1 MAVTEEASSRSES
14 IYLDLRRKLI
24 SGYYR
29 PNHRLKLSDLCAENG
44 VSVSVVRE
52 ALTRLAEQGL
62 IQSQPNKGF
71 FVPIYTPEEI
81 NDLAFMR
88 MQIESLAVRLS
99 IERGN
104 AAWEASVVATHH
116 ELRLTPR
123 VPAGVD
129 VVASEQ
135 WSRAHAAFH
144 AACGAACGSPR
155 LIRLRQRLYDEA
167 EAMRQMAG
175 LSGQNRSRDVEGEH
189 AALAKAIIARN
200 ADRAADLTIK
210 HIEITAGLSVK
221 STLARAQEE
230 R

>member
-24 SGYYR
+24 SGCYQ

-88 MQIESLAVRLS
+88 CRSNPSLSASLS
-99 IERGN
+99 IGE
-104 AAWEASVVATHH
+104 
-116 ELRLTPR
+116 TPR
-123 VPAGVD
+123 GKRR
-129 VVASEQ
+129 S
-135 WSRAHAAFH
+135 SL
-144 AACGAACGSPR
+144 
-155 LIRLRQRLYDEA
+155 LITNSA
-167 EAMRQMAG
+167 
-175 LSGQNRSRDVEGEH
+175 
-189 AALAKAIIARN
+189 
-200 ADRAADLTIK
+200 
-210 HIEITAGLSVK
+210 
-221 STLARAQEE
+221 
-230 R
+230 